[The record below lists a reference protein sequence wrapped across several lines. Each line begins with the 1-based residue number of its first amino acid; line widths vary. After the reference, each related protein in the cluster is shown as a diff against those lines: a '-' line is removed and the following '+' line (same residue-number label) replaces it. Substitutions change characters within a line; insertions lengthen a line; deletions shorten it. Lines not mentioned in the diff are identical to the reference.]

1 MSIVDFAELA
11 SARFDHAVHR
21 KAMKERIEAQLVV
34 AHGGGVFKATPELI
48 SFLSIWEDDHV
59 FLEDIYSNPVEVNRI
74 QLLAS
79 LRGAYRYAMNAWHN
93 EFVESKKVRKLADV

>member
-34 AHGGGVFKATPELI
+34 AHGGGVFKATGDLI
-48 SFLSIWEDDHV
+48 SFLWSWPDDEI
-59 FLEDIYSNPVEVNRI
+59 FLEDIYNNPIKCNRKE
-74 QLLAS
+74 LEEA
-79 LRGAYRYAMNAWHN
+79 LREAYRYAMNSWHN
-93 EFVESKKVRKLADV
+93 EFVESKKVRKLTDV